1 MLFAS
6 LKMTYTV
13 YGRYGRPA
21 AQDDWV
27 AVDSLEGQRRLALRK
42 VADAAF
48 DQKYILID
56 GNYVRR

>member
-1 MLFAS
+1 
-6 LKMTYTV
+6 MTYTV